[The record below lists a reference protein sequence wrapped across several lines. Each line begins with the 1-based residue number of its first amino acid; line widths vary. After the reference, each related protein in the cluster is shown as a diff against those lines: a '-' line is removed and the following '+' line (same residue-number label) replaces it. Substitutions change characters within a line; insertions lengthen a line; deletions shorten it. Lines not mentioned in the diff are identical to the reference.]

1 MIDFIITR
9 KRDLVDVSSVRV
21 LRSAECDTDHKMV
34 RGKFKLRIRKKVRM
48 TGVQVPKRIDV
59 GKLKDQE
66 FLTDVN
72 AKLDGLD
79 FDGTWENFKDQVYSV
94 GADVLGFRQKKHK
107 DWFDENDQHINALL
121 LEKQHLYDKVLA
133 ASHRNKSSAEK
144 AYKEHKAVLQRELR
158 RMKNDWWSNMSAE
171 VQAASDRK
179 DAKTMYGL
187 LNQVFG
193 PTSSSVVPLKSKD
206 NTTLLKDPT
215 QIMNR
220 WQEHFQD
227 LFFNPS
233 EVDESVI
240 DNLPQLEIKH
250 RMAKIPSLEEI
261 DRAVKQIT
269 SGKAPVQIPV
279 ELLKTGSETVKQE
292 VANLIRS
299 SWGGSIPQDWIDGI
313 LLPLYKSKGEKSVC
327 DNHRGITL
335 LESVGKVLARIL
347 LSRLEEDIC
356 LAALPESQSGF
367 RSERGCNDMIFSA
380 RQIQEKCIEQQMPLY
395 QVFVDLTKAFD
406 TVNRD
411 ALWKVLGKL
420 GCPPIFIHML
430 KELHRDMKGRVSFNG
445 QLSEEISIDNGVK
458 QGDIPAPTLFSIYFA
473 VLLRYAFEDCD
484 VGVLLRFRT
493 SGKVFNLRRMR
504 TNSNVFLAL
513 IRELLYADDA
523 DFLAHT
529 EADMQI
535 IMDKFSRAC
544 DAFGLT
550 ISLKKTKVMFTPA
563 PGEPY
568 AEPNITVNGTRLDVV
583 DTFVYL
589 GSTLSRDGALDA
601 EIYHRIQKASV
612 AFGKLEKRVWA
623 DRDITINTRVMVNRT
638 CVITTLLYA
647 AETCTTHQRHIKLLE
662 HFQLKCLRRILDIK
676 WQTFTPDTAV
686 LEKSSCPNIESMIAA
701 QQLRWA
707 GHVVRMN
714 DDRLPKQLFYGEL
727 ASGKRPRH
735 KPKKRFK
742 DCLKNTMKD
751 LDIDHE
757 IWEETARNRAAWRT
771 EVKKGCKSLCSK
783 RTQRAKL
790 KRDLRKG
797 NMENLP
803 SDSANWKCESCGR
816 ILLSK
821 AGYVNHL
828 KSHQRNPPAR
838 VVPPQPDSTT
848 CAVCGKV
855 CKSTS
860 GLKRHMAVHKDDIKH
875 PDPINPV
882 KTLTFVCHVC
892 HRPCKSAAG
901 LRSHLRAHERTKEA
915 EEEQ

>member
-1 MIDFIITR
+1 
-9 KRDLVDVSSVRV
+9 
-21 LRSAECDTDHKMV
+21 
-34 RGKFKLRIRKKVRM
+34 
-48 TGVQVPKRIDV
+48 
-59 GKLKDQE
+59 
-66 FLTDVN
+66 
-72 AKLDGLD
+72 
-79 FDGTWENFKDQVYSV
+79 
-94 GADVLGFRQKKHK
+94 
-107 DWFDENDQHINALL
+107 
-121 LEKQHLYDKVLA
+121 
-133 ASHRNKSSAEK
+133 
-144 AYKEHKAVLQRELR
+144 
-158 RMKNDWWSNMSAE
+158 MK
-171 VQAASDRK
+171 
-179 DAKTMYGL
+179 
-187 LNQVFG
+187 
-193 PTSSSVVPLKSKD
+193 
-206 NTTLLKDPT
+206 
-215 QIMNR
+215 
-220 WQEHFQD
+220 
-227 LFFNPS
+227 
-233 EVDESVI
+233 
-240 DNLPQLEIKH
+240 
-250 RMAKIPSLEEI
+250 
-261 DRAVKQIT
+261 
-269 SGKAPVQIPV
+269 
-279 ELLKTGSETVKQE
+279 
-292 VANLIRS
+292 
-299 SWGGSIPQDWIDGI
+299 
-313 LLPLYKSKGEKSVC
+313 
-327 DNHRGITL
+327 
-335 LESVGKVLARIL
+335 
-347 LSRLEEDIC
+347 
-356 LAALPESQSGF
+356 
-367 RSERGCNDMIFSA
+367 
-380 RQIQEKCIEQQMPLY
+380 
-395 QVFVDLTKAFD
+395 
-406 TVNRD
+406 
-411 ALWKVLGKL
+411 
-420 GCPPIFIHML
+420 
-430 KELHRDMKGRVSFNG
+430 
-445 QLSEEISIDNGVK
+445 
-458 QGDIPAPTLFSIYFA
+458 
-473 VLLRYAFEDCD
+473 
-484 VGVLLRFRT
+484 
-493 SGKVFNLRRMR
+493 

-523 DFLAHT
+523 DFLTHT

-623 DRDITINTRVMVNRT
+623 DRDITINTRVMVYRT

-647 AETCTTHQRHIKLLE
+647 AETWTTHQRHIKLLE
-662 HFQLKCLRRILDIK
+662 QFHLKCLRRILDIK

-751 LDIDHE
+751 LDINHE

-771 EVKKGCKSLCSK
+771 EVKKGCKSLCTK

>member
-1 MIDFIITR
+1 MGIMYIHLLTLCSFVCR
-9 KRDLVDVSSVRV
+9 YVD
-21 LRSAECDTDHKMV
+21 DW
-34 RGKFKLRIRKKVRM
+34 GYRIQRNYV
-48 TGVQVPKRIDV
+48 
-59 GKLKDQE
+59 
-66 FLTDVN
+66 
-72 AKLDGLD
+72 GLD
-79 FDGTWENFKDQVYSV
+79 D
-94 GADVLGFRQKKHK
+94 LL
-107 DWFDENDQHINALL
+107 ALL
-121 LEKQHLYDKVLA
+121 LEKQHLYEKVLN
-133 ASHRNKSSAEK
+133 ASHRNKASAEK
-144 AYKEHKAVLQRELR
+144 AYKEHKAILQRELR
-158 RMKNDWWSNMSAE
+158 RMKNDWWANMSAQ

-193 PTSSSVVPLKSKD
+193 PTSSSVAPLKSKD
-206 NTTLLKDPT
+206 NSTLIKDPT

-220 WQEHFQD
+220 WQEYFQD

-233 EVDESVI
+233 EVDDSVI

-250 RMAKIPSLEEI
+250 RMARIPALEEV
-261 DRAVKQIT
+261 DRALKQIT
-269 SGKAPVQIPV
+269 SGKAPVHIPV

-299 SWGGSIPQDWIDGI
+299 TWGGSIPQDWIDGI

-347 LSRLEEDIC
+347 LNRLQEDIC
-356 LAALPESQSGF
+356 PAALPESQSGF

-380 RQIQEKCIEQQMPLY
+380 RQVQEKCIEQQMPLY

-411 ALWKVLGKL
+411 ALWKVMGKL
-420 GCPPIFIHML
+420 GCPPIFVHML

-493 SGKVFNLRRMR
+493 SGKVFNLRRMK

-523 DFLAHT
+523 DFLAHS
-529 EADMQI
+529 EADMQT
-535 IMDKFSRAC
+535 IMDNFSRAC
-544 DAFGLT
+544 DAFGLK

-563 PGEPY
+563 PGQPY
-568 AEPNITVNGTRLDVV
+568 AEPTITVNGTRLEVV

-589 GSTLSRDGALDA
+589 GSTLSRDGSLDA

-623 DRDITINTRVMVNRT
+623 DRDITINTKVMVYRT

-647 AETCTTHQRHIKLLE
+647 AETWTTHQRHIKLLE
-662 HFQLKCLRRILDIK
+662 HFHLKCLRRILDIK
-676 WQTFTPDTAV
+676 WQTFTPDTSV
-686 LEKSSCPNIESMIAA
+686 LENSSCSNIESMIAA

-707 GHVVRMN
+707 GHVVRMS

-727 ASGKRPRH
+727 ANGKRPRH
-735 KPKKRFK
+735 KPKKRFR
-742 DCLKNTMKD
+742 DCLKNSMKD
-751 LDIDHE
+751 LDIDHDN
-757 IWEETARNRAAWRT
+757 WEETARNRAAWRT
-771 EVKKGCKSLCSK
+771 EVRKGCKSLCNK
-783 RTQRAKL
+783 RMQRAKL

-797 NMENLP
+797 NIENLP
-803 SDSANWKCESCGR
+803 SGSANWTCETCGR

-821 AGYVNHL
+821 AGYVNHM

-838 VVPPQPDSTT
+838 TVPPQPDSTT

-855 CKSTS
+855 CKSAS

-901 LRSHLRAHERTKEA
+901 LRSHLRAHGRTKEA